1 MGLIN
6 SNGRI
11 EIDFLYFKIDSV
23 DLNGMQSTLT
33 WWKEQRSCNDSK

>member
-11 EIDFLYFKIDSV
+11 ETDLLYLRIDGV

-33 WWKEQRSCNDSK
+33 SWKEQRSCNDSK

>member
-11 EIDFLYFKIDSV
+11 ETDFLYFRIDGV
-23 DLNGMQSTLT
+23 GLNGMPSALK
-33 WWKEQRSCNDSK
+33 WWKEQRSCNDIK